1 MSITYEWQLTGPCIQ
16 EEDDSIKIFWK
27 KIGTHVNGK
36 VQEFPGQLIATPA
49 QLVENGISDIVN
61 STSEEILNFV
71 KSKVGIEFENFIDS
85 EIEKQIQRL

>member
-1 MSITYEWQLTGPCIQ
+1 MSITYEWQLTGPCVQ
-16 EEDDSIKIFWK
+16 EDDSIKIFWK

-36 VQEFPGQLIATPA
+36 VQEFPGQLIATLA

-61 STSEEILNFV
+61 STSEQILNFV